1 MRIEKHIKAI
11 SSNLRKIFKKIKKC
25 STFSILFT
33 IYYYKNKKVNFIIIM
48 AKLPNGFKCDREQKQ
63 LVKALIVEL
72 FKNYDIIFDEENDKN
87 EYADIDILFTAYT
100 KDGYFVR
107 RYAMEIKQRLYNYT
121 AFNGDWFIEVKKY
134 NNLLDYQSS
143 GYTGIYLNTFNDN
156 TFVVWDIKDI
166 VKNHKEGDWCIKP
179 HTQASHYE
187 KPVTKHRY
195 TVNVK
200 NAKLM
205 GKFS

>member
-1 MRIEKHIKAI
+1 
-11 SSNLRKIFKKIKKC
+11 
-25 STFSILFT
+25 
-33 IYYYKNKKVNFIIIM
+33 M
-48 AKLPNGFKCDREQKQ
+48 AKLPNGFKCDKEQKQ
-63 LVKALIVEL
+63 LVKALIAEL
-72 FKNYDIIFDEENDKN
+72 FKNYDVVFDEENDKN

-107 RYAMEIKQRLYNYT
+107 RYAMEIKQRLYDYSD
-121 AFNGDWFIEVKKY
+121 FGGDWFIEMKKY
-134 NNLLDYQSS
+134 NDLLDYQSS

-156 TFVVWDIKDI
+156 TFVAWDIKDI
-166 VKNHKEGDWCIKP
+166 VKNHKEGDWTIKP
-179 HTQASHYE
+179 HTQADYYE

-195 TVNVK
+195 TVNIK

>member
-1 MRIEKHIKAI
+1 
-11 SSNLRKIFKKIKKC
+11 
-25 STFSILFT
+25 
-33 IYYYKNKKVNFIIIM
+33 M
-48 AKLPNGFKCDREQKQ
+48 AKLPNGFKCDKEQKQ

-72 FKNYDIIFDEENDKN
+72 FKNYDVIFDEANEEN

-100 KDGYFVR
+100 KDGYFVKK
-107 RYAMEIKQRLYNYT
+107 YAMELKQRLYDHND
-121 AFNGDWFIEVKKY
+121 FNGDWFIEVKKY

-143 GYTGIYLNTFNDN
+143 GYTSVYLNTFNDEY
-156 TFVVWDIKDI
+156 FCIWDIKDI
-166 VKNHKEGDWCIKP
+166 VNSHKEGDWCIKP
-179 HTQASHYE
+179 HTQADYYE

-195 TVNVK
+195 TVNIK

>member
-1 MRIEKHIKAI
+1 
-11 SSNLRKIFKKIKKC
+11 
-25 STFSILFT
+25 
-33 IYYYKNKKVNFIIIM
+33 M
-48 AKLPNGFKCDREQKQ
+48 AKLPNGFKCDEKQKQ
-63 LVKALIVEL
+63 LVKALITEL
-72 FKNYDIIFDEENDKN
+72 FKNYDVIFDEANEEN

-100 KDGYFVR
+100 KDGYFVKK
-107 RYAMEIKQRLYNYT
+107 YAMEIKQRLYGHT

-143 GYTGIYLNTFNDN
+143 GYTSVYLNTFNDN
-156 TFVVWDIKDI
+156 TYVIWDIEDI

-179 HTQASHYE
+179 HTQAEYYE
-187 KPVTKHRY
+187 KPLTKHRY
-195 TVNVK
+195 TINIK

>member
-1 MRIEKHIKAI
+1 
-11 SSNLRKIFKKIKKC
+11 
-25 STFSILFT
+25 
-33 IYYYKNKKVNFIIIM
+33 M
-48 AKLPNGFKCDREQKQ
+48 AKLPNGFKCDKEQKE

-72 FKNYDIIFDEENDKN
+72 FKNYDVIFDEENDKN
-87 EYADIDILFTAYT
+87 EYADIDILFSVWT

-107 RYAMEIKQRLYNYT
+107 RYAMEIKQRLYDHND
-121 AFNGDWFIEVKKY
+121 FNGDWFIEVKKY

-143 GYTGIYLNTFNDN
+143 GYTSVYLNTFNDN
-156 TFVVWDIKDI
+156 TYAVWDIKDI
-166 VKNHKEGDWCIKP
+166 VKSHKEGDWCIKP
-179 HTQASHYE
+179 HTQADYYE

-195 TVNVK
+195 TVNIK

>member
-1 MRIEKHIKAI
+1 MA
-11 SSNLRKIFKKIKKC
+11 
-25 STFSILFT
+25 FSIYYT
-33 IYYYKNKKVNFIIIM
+33 IYYYKNKKVNFILIM
-48 AKLPNGFKCDREQKQ
+48 AKLPNGFKCDKEQKE

-72 FKNYDIIFDEENDKN
+72 FKNYDVIFDEENDKN

-107 RYAMEIKQRLYNYT
+107 RYAMEMKQRLYDYSD
-121 AFNGDWFIEVKKY
+121 FGGDWFIEMKKY
-134 NNLLDYQSS
+134 NDLLDYQSS
-143 GYTGIYLNTFNDN
+143 GYTSVYFNSFNDGY
-156 TFVVWDIKDI
+156 FCIWDIKDI
-166 VKNHKEGDWCIKP
+166 VKNHKEGDWTIKP
-179 HTQASHYE
+179 HTQADYYE

-195 TVNVK
+195 TVNIK